1 MLGWNSTATRDANE
15 VRKARED
22 AIVAY
27 DAERDLYEGN
37 VQLEIR
43 SFESF
48 RQIDKYTKYL
58 STIENIRIVSESWS
72 EDEGFRIFVSIQA
85 PLSLERLLQSMPEVA
100 RVYFN
105 GYKSSYGGLKKG
117 YPKMVV
123 EMRATEPSLEPVLV

>member
-1 MLGWNSTATRDANE
+1 MLGWNRNATRDANE
-15 VRKARED
+15 AGKARGD
-22 AIVAY
+22 AVVAV
-27 DAERDLYEGN
+27 DTERDLYEGN

-48 RQIDKYTKYL
+48 RQIDKYTRYL
-58 STIENIRIVSESWS
+58 STIEYIKIVSESWS

-117 YPKMVV
+117 CRRMVV
-123 EMRATEPSLEPVLV
+123 ELRATAPDLEPVLV